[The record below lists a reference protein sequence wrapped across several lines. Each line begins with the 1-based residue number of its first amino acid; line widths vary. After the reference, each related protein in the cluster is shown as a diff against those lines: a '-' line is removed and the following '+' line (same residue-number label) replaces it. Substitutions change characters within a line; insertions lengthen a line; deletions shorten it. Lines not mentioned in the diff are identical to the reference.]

1 MIPKDAQKPQDGRT
15 RAARENKT
23 VENKSDEN
31 ACLPMPRKSPF
42 LDMTDLYTVP
52 GTADEV
58 IDSLRDNPEA
68 FARFKALHKGL
79 SEGRMKLH
87 NSLLSRSV
95 SGGLS
100 VRQRDVPPCRLRSFV
115 CRDHGANERVGL
127 ARKKGA
133 LQRQEQNRC
142 DEPPGAWRIR
152 VKTQLF
158 CL

>member
-31 ACLPMPRKSPF
+31 ACFPMPRKSPF

-100 VRQRDVPPCRLRSFV
+100 VRQREMCRLAAFGLSYAEIAARMNVSVSHVKKELYNVKNKTGAMNRRELGAFV
-115 CRDHGANERVGL
+115 
-127 ARKKGA
+127 
-133 LQRQEQNRC
+133 
-142 DEPPGAWRIR
+142 
-152 VKTQLF
+152 
-158 CL
+158 